1 MDGRRPRSRPGAAGA
16 AMEGD
21 VDGDASLAKA
31 SPTFE
36 VDDNFA
42 NPLAA
47 AVGASVRVRDVGKQ
61 ASTDA
66 RRFIARRGRGS
77 WPVLCVTRSALRGR
91 TAPGGSADNKS
102 PSAAIMR

>member
-77 WPVLCVTRSALRGR
+77 WPCCASHAPPSGAGWRPALRLISR
-91 TAPGGSADNKS
+91 PAPQ
-102 PSAAIMR
+102 